1 VGNVRALTLGADV
14 DLAMFCA
21 YLAQQRVG
29 HRVFEEQGRQIL
41 EVANEADA
49 TRVRSEYEAWRDGRL
64 ALQWLPRPPRV
75 KTPWNAVLRRYP
87 VVSVLIGL
95 ALVCFP
101 ATFPLDSGSLGP
113 LLPWLTIVPV
123 AGVQGSLRF
132 GSLQSAL
139 MSGEAW
145 RLITPIF
152 IHFGVAH
159 LLFNVAIVV
168 EFGRRIERAAGSVCL
183 LVLTLLIAV
192 PGNVVQFLVK
202 SMPLFGGL
210 SGVAYGLFAYVVVRG
225 RFDSAPAWRVHPS
238 FSIGVVVMLVL
249 MSSGV
254 TEVFGLYI
262 ANTVHWVGLA
272 AGALAAAVWRPTRP
286 GTASAV

>member
-1 VGNVRALTLGADV
+1 MGNVRALTLGADV

-49 TRVRSEYEAWRDGRL
+49 MRVRTEYEAWRDGRL

-75 KTPWNAVLRRYP
+75 KTPWSTVVRRYP
-87 VVSVLIGL
+87 VISVLIGL

-101 ATFPLDSGSLGP
+101 ATLPLDSGSLGP

-123 AGVQGSLRF
+123 AGTDGNLRF

-139 MSGEAW
+139 MSGELW

-192 PGNVVQFLVK
+192 PGNVAQFLVK

-225 RFDSAPAWRVHPS
+225 RFDSAPAWQVHPS
-238 FSIGVVVMLVL
+238 FSIGVIVVLVL

-272 AGALAAAVWRPTRP
+272 AGAAAAAVWRPTRP
-286 GTASAV
+286 ETANAV